1 MRLDEYWDHYTASEK
16 ALFRRSCR
24 KLLKSTFIVRA
35 KDEEH
40 RRAYFFI
47 SKNPEPFQL
56 YFSYIGFDLG
66 VDRDNGVVML
76 QNRDDPSESRRIQ
89 VNRVQ
94 LRKAESIVLCCLW
107 TIYADRLREGRL
119 NQAVLVTF
127 AELIFTLEKYGLR
140 DQIDKR
146 AMSDALN
153 LLKQY
158 NLLDLNGRV
167 GEDDFS
173 IRLYPSLQ
181 FALNEAAFLQLAKD
195 ASVRMSGSDLMSE
208 DEDEDEEYEESVQ

>member
-1 MRLDEYWDHYTASEK
+1 MRLDEYWDDYTAAEQE
-16 ALFRRSCR
+16 LFQRSCR
-24 KLLKSTFIVRA
+24 RLLKSTFIVRE

-47 SKNPEPFQL
+47 AKNPEPFQL

-89 VNRVQ
+89 VNHVR
-94 LRKAESIVLCCLW
+94 LKKAESIVLCCLW
-107 TIYADRLREGRL
+107 TIYADQLRGGRL
-119 NQAVLVTF
+119 HQSVVVSF
-127 AELIFTLEKYGLR
+127 AELTFTLEKFGLR

-153 LLKQY
+153 LLRQY
-158 NLLDLNGRV
+158 NLLDLKGKV
-167 GEDDFS
+167 GDDDFA

-195 ASVRMSGSDLMSE
+195 AAVRMAGDGLPD
-208 DEDEDEEYEESVQ
+208 DEEGEEDEESGQ